1 MIAYVTQRGST
12 EQCVTQSMKSDI
24 GIAVSEQ
31 SESMRYLYAAE
42 PQVTALDEAVDIK
55 SVAYAKIRYIHDYK
69 NFIYLRPNIS
79 LSPSMSNV
87 SVKRSVWSSGDV
99 CAVAII

>member
-31 SESMRYLYAAE
+31 SESVWYLYAAE
-42 PQVTALDEAVDIK
+42 PQVTTIDEAVDIK

-69 NFIYLRPNIS
+69 ILFTCVRT
-79 LSPSMSNV
+79 SP
-87 SVKRSVWSSGDV
+87 
-99 CAVAII
+99 